1 MPGNGVAISS
11 RVQEMQ
17 HEYYTGAA
25 PLVGRDGTVATSPP
39 RGRWFEVERD
49 GQSLGYA
56 VKPFA
61 DANNFTKELRR
72 QMRRT
77 NARLSAKAA
86 TTAGEETATVRL
98 PALLQT
104 INKDRII
111 KIHTVR

>member
-11 RVQEMQ
+11 RAQEMQ

-25 PLVGRDGTVATSPP
+25 PLVGRDGTVATPPP

-72 QMRRT
+72 QM
-77 NARLSAKAA
+77 
-86 TTAGEETATVRL
+86 
-98 PALLQT
+98 
-104 INKDRII
+104 
-111 KIHTVR
+111 H